1 MIRSATLAVLIAAVC
16 SACVMAP
23 NYRGGRTPVEQGGQ
37 RVASLE
43 TALADALIQIEKLK
57 ARDGGSALSAMPP
70 DAQTGACYARMLL
83 PPKFI
88 DREATRVVKESSEK
102 LEMQPAK
109 TEWREEKVV
118 VSEAYTQLK
127 VVPATYKWLEE
138 KTQVLPAR
146 VRQEL
151 VSEAEYETVTEKI
164 LSKPAESVWRP
175 GRGAVEKID
184 EDSGEILHLVE
195 VPAKYR
201 RVERQVL
208 KRPAV
213 YRRVVESAVFE
224 TVKKRVIDKP
234 EHTVE
239 VKVPATTK
247 TVRVQHVVEPAKV
260 KRIKVP
266 AVYERYSYREK
277 IADETLVWRQI
288 LCKRDASEA
297 RIRNVQRALNE
308 RGFDAGY
315 ADGILG
321 KRTRTAIHSF
331 QQKKGLATG
340 RLSVETLEALDV
352 AAP

>member
-1 MIRSATLAVLIAAVC
+1 
-16 SACVMAP
+16 
-23 NYRGGRTPVEQGGQ
+23 
-37 RVASLE
+37 
-43 TALADALIQIEKLK
+43 
-57 ARDGGSALSAMPP
+57 
-70 DAQTGACYARMLL
+70 
-83 PPKFI
+83 
-88 DREATRVVKESSEK
+88 
-102 LEMQPAK
+102 
-109 TEWREEKVV
+109 
-118 VSEAYTQLK
+118 
-127 VVPATYKWLEE
+127 
-138 KTQVLPAR
+138 
-146 VRQEL
+146 
-151 VSEAEYETVTEKI
+151 
-164 LSKPAESVWRP
+164 
-175 GRGAVEKID
+175 
-184 EDSGEILHLVE
+184 VE

-213 YRRVVESAVFE
+213 YRRVVEPAVFE

-234 EHTVE
+234 EHTIE

-297 RIRNVQRALNE
+297 RIRDVQRALNE

-331 QQKKGLATG
+331 QQEKGLATG
-340 RLSVETLEALDV
+340 RLSVETLDALGI